1 MQDLD
6 KIKWGEGAITRDDW
20 IVLRDFILKNNIKSV
35 IEYGYGIS
43 TALIAEVVKNLI
55 TFETVKYYFKVGI
68 KNGFKVVLWKGNHG
82 VMALNADLVF
92 IDGPQGGQ
100 NREWSFKNAI
110 KQSKVI
116 AVHDA
121 QRKEEKGWIAKY
133 LGDYKLIVGR
143 RLEIYKHE

>member
-100 NREWSFKNAI
+100 NREWSFKNAAR
-110 KQSKVI
+110 QSNCI
-116 AVHDA
+116 AIHDA
-121 QRKEEKGWIAKY
+121 QRKEEKIWKAMY
-133 LGDYKLIVGR
+133 LADYKLIAGR
-143 RLEIYKHE
+143 RLEIYKR